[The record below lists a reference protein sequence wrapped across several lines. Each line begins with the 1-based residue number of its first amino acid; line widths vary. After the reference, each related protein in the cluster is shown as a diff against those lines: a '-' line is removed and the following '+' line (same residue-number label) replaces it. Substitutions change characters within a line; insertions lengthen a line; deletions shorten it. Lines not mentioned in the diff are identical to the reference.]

1 MVNTK
6 LYLVSQFILT
16 SEATSYNFILAD
28 PLGTLPLK
36 SQHSTEV
43 LALSKWMTTPTPGI
57 VQAKMNSVQLW
68 CRNVTFQ
75 RLTQASF
82 FLQPLQLLAWAVA
95 QYLGKNAG
103 HPFPCVNNV
112 STLPH
117 DKPVPKV

>member
-82 FLQPLQLLAWAVA
+82 FLQSCPDHTFAATC
-95 QYLGKNAG
+95 LGG
-103 HPFPCVNNV
+103 SSVSGQECRSPFSMCQQCV
-112 STLPH
+112 SFAT
-117 DKPVPKV
+117 